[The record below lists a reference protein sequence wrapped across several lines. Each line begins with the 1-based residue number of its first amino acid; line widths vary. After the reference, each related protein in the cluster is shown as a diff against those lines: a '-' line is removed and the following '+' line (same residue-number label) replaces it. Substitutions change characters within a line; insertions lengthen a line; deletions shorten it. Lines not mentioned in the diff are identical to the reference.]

1 MNENK
6 RNIISSHQLDRRK
19 RSKMQF
25 SNNNRKLT
33 QSYTE
38 YDYPAL
44 CIPRS
49 VVVMT
54 PQQIE
59 DKFNATGLGIV
70 SKVVVKKK
78 TYVLNE
84 WERVMSENKTVT
96 EVEYTNIYIY
106 FKKWN
111 LDNPRVCEYRNRLLK
126 GNTIKIVFDTIP
138 SPVFWRCSAGRF

>member
-6 RNIISSHQLDRRK
+6 RNIISSHQLDTRK
-19 RSKMQF
+19 RSKMQI
-25 SNNNRKLT
+25 STNNHKLT

-78 TYVLNE
+78 KYLLNE
-84 WERVMSENKTVT
+84 WECVMSENKTIT
-96 EVEYTNIYIY
+96 EVEYANIYIY